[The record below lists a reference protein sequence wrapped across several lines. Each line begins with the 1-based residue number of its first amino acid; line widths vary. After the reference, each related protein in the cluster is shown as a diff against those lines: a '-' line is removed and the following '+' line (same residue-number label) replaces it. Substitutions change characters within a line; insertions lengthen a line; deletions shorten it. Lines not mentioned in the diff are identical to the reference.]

1 VAAKLLRVR
10 GDCPIDLTTYL
21 HERNMTAAKITRPA
35 PSPSQGEFSGIVEF
49 ELMCILLIRDFQ
61 IPCFVVGMKLMEAP
75 VHVTMEDVRAEKAA
89 ALLASARKVAVK
101 TEVDCI
107 AQPCETSSGKRRKLA
122 EGESSA
128 SDTSCPPGFSTNW
141 WKTPP
146 VTGEDGGKQWSAPRQ
161 HREGDT
167 GDWKAASQLLQ
178 RTVTPSRELELAASK
193 PADVVASSYLSL
205 LQVSTRGCE
214 LIFAP
219 SSTCMICSS
228 GNWIDR
234 YGNGIHG
241 RVRRRRTRWP
251 SRWPMLWSW
260 RTS

>member
-1 VAAKLLRVR
+1 
-10 GDCPIDLTTYL
+10 
-21 HERNMTAAKITRPA
+21 
-35 PSPSQGEFSGIVEF
+35 
-49 ELMCILLIRDFQ
+49 
-61 IPCFVVGMKLMEAP
+61 MKFMEAP
-75 VHVTMEDVRAEKAA
+75 VHVTMENVRAEKAA

-101 TEVDCI
+101 TEADCV

-128 SDTSCPPGFSTNW
+128 SETDTSCPPGFTTNW

-146 VTGEDGGKQWSAPRQ
+146 VTGEDGGKQWGALRQ
-161 HREGDT
+161 HRQGNT

-219 SSTCMICSS
+219 SLTCMICSS

-241 RVRRRRTRWP
+241 WVRRRRTRWP
-251 SRWPMLWSW
+251 SRWPTLWSW
-260 RTS
+260 RIS